1 MTDKPKIEMNRLDS
15 EFQRGLLK
23 QQAQLFIDEERT
35 RRSKL
40 SKTDMIYEIMAA
52 EADTISANFTV
63 VDVNTISLA
72 LAKLPQEERTM
83 FEQLVVSKLVAAV
96 TAQKLK

>member
-15 EFQRGLLK
+15 EFQRGFLK

-52 EADTISANFTV
+52 EADTISVNFTV